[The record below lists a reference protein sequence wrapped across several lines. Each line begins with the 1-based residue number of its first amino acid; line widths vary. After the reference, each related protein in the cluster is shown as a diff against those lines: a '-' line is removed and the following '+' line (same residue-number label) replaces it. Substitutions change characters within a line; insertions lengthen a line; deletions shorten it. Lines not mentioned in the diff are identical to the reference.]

1 MKFLRLSYPLLFLS
15 FLLVS
20 CTDDNPVAPD
30 VDPKVKFI
38 GSWNVKEEIGGQ
50 VTGNYPS
57 TVTTDASNSSRIQ
70 IGNIYNLGSAQS
82 IKALVINNS
91 LDISQQTITGVI
103 ISGTGI
109 YSGNGFILNYTAN
122 DGTGPQSVKATYT
135 K

>member
-20 CTDDNPVAPD
+20 CTDDNPVEPD

-70 IGNIYNLGSAQS
+70 MGSFS
-82 IKALVINNS
+82 ITL
-91 LDISQQTITGVI
+91 QTMEPV
-103 ISGTGI
+103 
-109 YSGNGFILNYTAN
+109 LN
-122 DGTGPQSVKATYT
+122 Q
-135 K
+135 

>member
-1 MKFLRLSYPLLFLS
+1 MKFLSLSFPLLFLS

-20 CTDDNPVAPD
+20 CTDDNPVEPD

-103 ISGTGI
+103 ISGSGI

-122 DGTGPQSVKATYT
+122 DGSGPQSVKATYT

>member
-1 MKFLRLSYPLLFLS
+1 MKFLSLSFPLLFLS

-20 CTDDNPVAPD
+20 CTDDNPVEPD

-57 TVTTDASNSSRIQ
+57 TVTTDASNSSRIL
-70 IGNIYNLGSAQS
+70 IGNIYNLGSEQN
-82 IKALVINNS
+82 IKALVVNNS
-91 LDISQQTITGVI
+91 LDISTQIITGI
-103 ISGTGI
+103 TISGTGSF
-109 YSGNGFILNYTAN
+109 SGSGFILNYTAN
-122 DGTGPQSVKATYT
+122 EGNGPQSVKATYT